1 MSEFNIRS
9 ESVDVEQIMEQ
20 IRSRIRDKRGAD
32 YTEAQIRDMAG
43 VKLERFLDPQNVR
56 SDLLA
61 HYRKRGDDPVEPLT
75 HPEAP
80 PEPPSFE
87 FDEDTIYRSS
97 RGFAGRAL
105 HALRRL
111 LNPLLKFFFNPTPIV
126 HALTIQRQINEQQI
140 AQINWM
146 VQTNVELIQR
156 FERIAAKLSARAELD
171 ALTYELLNNLVV
183 EMTRLSIDVKNHK
196 MRVES
201 IAGRLDFDER
211 RARALEDVVQYR
223 APAESGAAAA
233 AADVDSSGDAAGPE
247 KRRRRRRRG
256 RRRSGTGVATD
267 VATGDSAGSEPGAAQ
282 TATPPETTG
291 TAPEPVAPDDGSA
304 PPEPVAPDVGTPP
317 PELVAPDVGT
327 APPEPIAPDVG
338 SPPPELVAPDVGT
351 APPEPIAPD
360 VGTAPPEPIAPD
372 VGTPPPEP
380 IAPDVGS
387 PPSQPVALDVEAES
401 AIAAPTAVAPA
412 SHDSAGEAESAPEA
426 ARRPPGTPDGS
437 PDQ

>member
-20 IRSRIRDKRGAD
+20 IRARIRDKRGAD
-32 YTEAQIRDMAG
+32 YTEGQIREMAN

-97 RGFAGRAL
+97 RGMAGRAL

-140 AQINWM
+140 AQLNWM

-156 FERIAAKLSARAELD
+156 FERIAAKLAARAELD

-183 EMTRLSIDVKNHK
+183 EMTRLSIDLKNHK

-223 APAESGAAAA
+223 APAESGAAAG
-233 AADVDSSGDAAGPE
+233 AADADSSGDAAGPE

-256 RRRSGTGVATD
+256 RRRSGTGGATD
-267 VATGDSAGSEPGAAQ
+267 VATPDSAGSEPGAAQ

-291 TAPEPVAPDDGSA
+291 TAPEPVASDDGPAPLEPVAPDDGPA
-304 PPEPVAPDVGTPP
+304 PPEPVAPDDGP
-317 PELVAPDVGT
+317 
-327 APPEPIAPDVG
+327 APPE
-338 SPPPELVAPDVGT
+338 
-351 APPEPIAPD
+351 
-360 VGTAPPEPIAPD
+360 
-372 VGTPPPEP
+372 
-380 IAPDVGS
+380 
-387 PPSQPVALDVEAES
+387 PVALDVEAES
-401 AIAAPTAVAPA
+401 AIAAPTAIAPA
-412 SHDSAGEAESAPEA
+412 SHDSAGEAESAPEE

>member
-1 MSEFNIRS
+1 MSEFNIHS

-20 IRSRIRDKRGAD
+20 IRTRIRDKRGTD
-32 YTEAQIRDMAG
+32 YTEEQIRDIAG

-61 HYRKRGDDPVEPLT
+61 HYQKRSDKPVEPLT

-80 PEPPSFE
+80 HEPPSFE
-87 FDEDTIYRSS
+87 FDDDTIYRSS
-97 RGFAGRAL
+97 RGMAGRI
-105 HALRRL
+105 LRAIRHL

-126 HALTIQRQINEQQI
+126 HALTVQRQINEQQI

-156 FERIAAKLSARAELD
+156 FDRIAAKLSARAELD

-183 EMTRLSIDVKNHK
+183 EMTRLSIDLKNHK

-211 RARALEDVVQYR
+211 RARALEDIVQSR
-223 APAESGAAAA
+223 APGERRATTISADAA
-233 AADVDSSGDAAGPE
+233 SSGDLASPE

-267 VATGDSAGSEPGAAQ
+267 ASTAEPSGSEAGEAQ
-282 TATPPETTG
+282 TAKLPSSAETTEP
-291 TAPEPVAPDDGSA
+291 TAS
-304 PPEPVAPDVGTPP
+304 
-317 PELVAPDVGT
+317 
-327 APPEPIAPDVG
+327 EPIAPDVEAG
-338 SPPPELVAPDVGT
+338 SAT
-351 APPEPIAPD
+351 AAS
-360 VGTAPPEPIAPD
+360 TAA
-372 VGTPPPEP
+372 
-380 IAPDVGS
+380 
-387 PPSQPVALDVEAES
+387 SQTS
-401 AIAAPTAVAPA
+401 N
-412 SHDSAGEAESAPEA
+412 DSAGAAESPPEDA
-426 ARRPPGTPDGS
+426 GRPPGTPDGP